1 MRAKQLSRMFGAFL
15 LSAVLTVNTG
25 NLTAYGAAENT
36 QGTVQQTQSSD
47 ANAGAAADTTQNP
60 QEPQMPESYEWEIQS
75 NKIKGWPQGPK
86 VSAETAI
93 VMDLDSG
100 EILYAKGID
109 EKRAPASTTKIMT
122 SMLAIEKVPLD
133 QQITFTNEVN
143 NIEAGS
149 THIGIKPGETLT
161 MEQSLYG
168 ILLASANEV
177 SSGVAENIGGTVQA
191 FVDMMNQRA
200 KELGCENTHF
210 VNANGLYS
218 DDHYTTARD
227 LAIISRA
234 AFQNETFRNIIKT
247 EYYII
252 PPTNIT
258 AEQRWLNNHHKMLV
272 SGAQHYDGCLGGKT
286 GYTEKA
292 GNTLVTYA
300 ERNGMR
306 LVCVVLKDNLYH
318 YEDTKNLLD
327 YAFNNFQK
335 VPLSSYTSL
344 ESRLDAFGEY
354 LKEQG
359 MLPEAVQDTA
369 LLLPSKAE
377 EKITFKPLLEGDTL
391 NMEYY
396 YGDTLLLSTD
406 TAASQTIQD
415 AQKQAELMARQTEQA
430 SAVSDSA
437 GADPESSQDSSR
449 GTSQSLRGF
458 AADLAAQFQELPSWK
473 YPALVLLCGAL
484 IFYLVMLIIR
494 IKRSRRR
501 RRREKSKRNSRKKDE

>member
-1 MRAKQLSRMFGAFL
+1 MTAKKLSHLLGAFL
-15 LSAVLTVNTG
+15 LGTALTVNTG
-25 NLTAYGAAENT
+25 NPGVFAAAQDNS
-36 QGTVQQTQSSD
+36 QSTVQQPQTTD
-47 ANAGAAADTTQNP
+47 AAAAAQTP

-75 NKIKGWPQGPK
+75 NSIKGWPLGPK
-86 VSAETAI
+86 VAAETAI

-122 SMLAIEKVPLD
+122 AMLAIEKVPLD

-177 SSGVAENIGGTVQA
+177 SSGVAEYVGGTVQG

-200 KELGCENTHF
+200 KDLGCENTHF
-210 VNANGLYS
+210 VNANGLY
-218 DDHYTTARD
+218 DENHYTTARD
-227 LAIISRA
+227 LAIIARA
-234 AFQNETFRNIIKT
+234 AFQNETYRNIIKT

-258 AEQRWLNNHHKMLV
+258 AEQRWLNNHHKMVV
-272 SGAQHYDGCLGGKT
+272 SGAQHYDGCLGGKP

-306 LVCVVLKDNLYH
+306 LICVVLKDNIYH
-318 YEDTKNLLD
+318 YEDTKTLLD
-327 YAFNNFQK
+327 FAFDNFQK
-335 VPLSSYTSL
+335 VPLSSYDSL
-344 ESRLDAFGEY
+344 ESSQDAFGEA

-359 MLPEAVQDTA
+359 LLQEAVQDTA
-369 LLLPSKAE
+369 LLLPSVPE
-377 EKITFKPLLEGDTL
+377 ETVLCKPQIKEDTL
-391 NMEYY
+391 HMEYY

-406 TAASQTIQD
+406 TPASQAVAD
-415 AQKQAELMARQTEQA
+415 AWEQSQLSERQTEQA
-430 SAVSDSA
+430 SAVSDLEPEPVPASDTSRSA
-437 GADPESSQDSSR
+437 
-449 GTSQSLRGF
+449 SQSLKGF
-458 AADLAAQFQELPSWK
+458 ASDLAARFQELPSWK
-473 YPALVLLCGAL
+473 YPALLLLGAAL

-501 RRREKSKRNSRKKDE
+501 RRREKARKNAAKKD